1 MKRVL
6 NMKQSKIFFPLIVLF
21 VCISDIYAQD
31 WPQYF
36 GPNRDGLSIQK
47 GILRSWPQQGPEVL
61 WTVDVCI
68 GFGGPVIE
76 AG

>member
-1 MKRVL
+1 
-6 NMKQSKIFFPLIVLF
+6 MKQSKIFFPLIVLF

-36 GPNRDGLSIQK
+36 GPNRDGLSTQK

-61 WTVDVCI
+61 WTVDVGI